1 MQLKTLH
8 NRYVVL
14 GLVALIVFA
23 IGSAPAAAQS
33 IGGGPGAQMM
43 TGSAVVSEGET
54 VSGLD
59 VMAGAVVIR
68 GTVDGDL
75 NGVAGDVVIGESGVI
90 KGDVS
95 IATGSLR
102 IAGTVE
108 GSVSAGASSVSLP
121 RTGAVA
127 DDVSVGAATVAIDGT
142 IGADA
147 AIGADTIT
155 LGPASRIGG
164 GLRYDGALTQ
174 QSGAVVQGSVVE
186 DSSIGGFGPV
196 DVSGDSL
203 PSIGWLDSL
212 YGLFANLLLGAIL
225 LFVLPGFSSR
235 VATQVADSTGRSAL
249 VGLLV
254 LVAVPFVL
262 ALTAVTIIGIPLAI
276 LGLFGYLFLIWVG
289 VVYGE
294 FAVGRWLLGQWQ
306 DEPNRWL
313 ALGLGL
319 VLFTVIGAVP
329 IVGGL
334 SMFGVLLIGL
344 GALATALR
352 GTYRRRHGRTSS
364 TTAPENTDTTIAA

>member
-23 IGSAPAAAQS
+23 IGPAPAAAQS

-59 VMAGAVVIR
+59 VMAGTVVIR

-75 NGVAGDVVIGESGVI
+75 NGVAGDVVIGESGII

-95 IATGSLR
+95 VATGSLR

-108 GSVSAGASSVSLP
+108 GSVSAGASAVSLP

-127 DDVSVGAATVAIDGT
+127 GDFSVGAATVTIDGT

-147 AIGADTIT
+147 AIGADSIM

-164 GLRYDGALTQ
+164 ELRYDGSLTQ

-196 DVSGDSL
+196 GVSGDSL

-225 LFVLPGFSSR
+225 LIVLPGFSVR